1 MIAGAQIDLES
12 LIEVELPPLPGV
24 AMRVAALTQDLDAS
38 TRKIADAIGCDPAL
52 AARVLRAAN
61 SPLFCFQRNITALPM
76 AVSALGNET
85 LYSLVFMSAAAE
97 AFTKGARSKF
107 ERDLWEHSVA
117 VAVAAREIMLLLR
130 LRGLEEGFLCGLLH
144 DIGRLMLLRHDPK
157 TYQQL
162 LGAADE
168 NELLRGEAATY
179 GYTHAQV
186 GALAAK
192 RWNLP
197 DEISQTIFHHHD
209 PGQAVNGMLMARV
222 VDVADSIAYHAG
234 FGIKFEEKDLMQ
246 TESAIALRLTEE
258 QIAEV
263 LEKTTIGASEAFS
276 MLS

>member
-1 MIAGAQIDLES
+1 MIASAQIDLES

-61 SPLFCFQRNITALPM
+61 SPLFCFQRDITALPT

-97 AFTKGARSKF
+97 AFTKNARTQF
-107 ERDLWEHSVA
+107 EQKLWQHSVA
-117 VAVAAREIMLLLR
+117 VGVAAREIMLMLR

-144 DIGRLMLLRHDPK
+144 DIGKLMLLRHDPLVYK
-157 TYQQL
+157 EL
-162 LGAADE
+162 LGCE
-168 NELLRGEAATY
+168 ETELLRSETSVY

-197 DEISQTIFHHHD
+197 DEVCHTIFYHHD
-209 PGQAVNGMLMARV
+209 PGQSVNGILMARV
-222 VDVADSIAYHAG
+222 VDFADSIAYHAG
-234 FGIKFEEKDLMQ
+234 FGIQLDERNLVES
-246 TESAIALRLTEE
+246 ESAFSLRLTEE
-258 QIAEV
+258 QIEQII
-263 LEKTTIGASEAFS
+263 EKTRVGSGEAMS
-276 MLS
+276 MLM